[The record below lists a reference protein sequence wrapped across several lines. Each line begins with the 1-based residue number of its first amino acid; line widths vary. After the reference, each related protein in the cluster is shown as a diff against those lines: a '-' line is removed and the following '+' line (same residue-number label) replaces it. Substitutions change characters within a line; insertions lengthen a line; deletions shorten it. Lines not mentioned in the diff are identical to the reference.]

1 MKTMIRTTL
10 SAMWAPSHILSA
22 LVTLGLVVSVLGAT
36 GCTPPHH

>member
-10 SAMWAPSHILSA
+10 GAVRTPSRILSA
-22 LVTLGLVVSVLGAT
+22 LVTLALVVSVLGAT